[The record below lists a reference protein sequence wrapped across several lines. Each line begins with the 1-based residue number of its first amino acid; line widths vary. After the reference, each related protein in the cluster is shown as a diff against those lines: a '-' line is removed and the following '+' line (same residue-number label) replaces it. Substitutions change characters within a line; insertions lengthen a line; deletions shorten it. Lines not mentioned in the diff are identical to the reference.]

1 MLLAKEEDEAL
12 QDGRSSQPTG
22 RWVSYQLNKV
32 LPREAIIVNDGLSN
46 GDFVRSYARR
56 DLPGT
61 YLRTGSTAGGWGSG
75 AAVGAKIAAPDRD
88 VVLASGDGFFV
99 FSSPTAALWAARYHK
114 APFLS
119 VIFVNGCYSTG
130 TAGVRGSYPAGYATR
145 ANVFPG
151 GTFDPAPDFAK
162 LAETAGG
169 YGENVT
175 ETAQVGPALERGL
188 NATRQGAPA
197 IIAVRVP
204 PPGGT
209 MTAPL

>member
-1 MLLAKEEDEAL
+1 M
-12 QDGRSSQPTG
+12 
-22 RWVSYQLNKV
+22 
-32 LPREAIIVNDGLSN
+32 PRDAILVNDGLSN
-46 GDFVRSYARR
+46 GDFARTYARR

-75 AAVGAKIAAPDRD
+75 AAVGAKIASPDRD

-99 FSSPTAALWAARYHK
+99 FGSPTAALWAARFHK

-130 TAGVRGSYPAGYATR
+130 TAGVRDSYPEGYAAR
-145 ANVFPG
+145 ANNYPG
-151 GTFDPAPDFAK
+151 GTFDPPPDFAK
-162 LAETAGG
+162 LAEVAGG

-175 ETAQVGPALERGL
+175 EASEVGPALARGL
-188 NATRQGAPA
+188 QHVRNGAPS

-204 PPGGT
+204 GPGG
-209 MTAPL
+209 PVV